1 MKKQSNDLDK
11 YADILEGEF
20 LEEAESLKEVS
31 DDQWKSMGFPV
42 GLANKI
48 KAAVKEPVKRVPVP

>member
-42 GLANKI
+42 GLSNKI
-48 KAAVKEPVKRVPVP
+48 KAAVKEPVKQVPVP